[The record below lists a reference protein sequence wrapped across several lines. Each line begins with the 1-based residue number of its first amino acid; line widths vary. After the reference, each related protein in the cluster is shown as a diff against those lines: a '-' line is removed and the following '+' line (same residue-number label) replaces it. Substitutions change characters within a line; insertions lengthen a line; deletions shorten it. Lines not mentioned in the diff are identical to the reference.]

1 VERVTSKRGPSTEVK
16 PGAEFEE
23 WQDEPDRAKSS
34 EARPAIGGSITSQ
47 TYEETEIQKAIAW
60 FRSYLVSE
68 RESYFTVGQPLHGE
82 WRESM
87 DGFFEAAL
95 LDQVRVVELAHRRV
109 TNPWFYPAAREKGV
123 RHLPDI
129 THKATVTFLDVVVFN
144 GKITSRDM
152 FHGLVHA
159 AQVKV
164 LGVTEFTELFV
175 RGFLARKVLLP
186 RAPEGPGIWFRCEI
200 RGEPQNT
207 FFSGRRNP
215 RLAAGLPILKAK
227 KELLDKSG
235 NSEDKG
241 VNGSPSQFIQE

>member
-1 VERVTSKRGPSTEVK
+1 MPFKWNAFHPNGGPQQKSK

-23 WQDEPDRAKSS
+23 WRGEPDRAKSS
-34 EARPAIGGSITSQ
+34 EVRPAIGGPILSQ

-60 FRSYLVSE
+60 FTSYLVSE

-95 LDQVRVVELAHRRV
+95 LDQVRVVELAERRV
-109 TNPWFYPAAREKGV
+109 ANPWFYPAAREKGV

-129 THKATVTFLDVVVFN
+129 THKAAVTFLDVVVFN
-144 GKITSRDM
+144 GKITSRDL

-164 LGVTEFTELFV
+164 LGVAEFTELFV
-175 RGFLARKVLLP
+175 RGFLRARSYFLVPLKAHAFGLD
-186 RAPEGPGIWFRCEI
+186 AKFAANPGTRFSVEDEI
-200 RGEPQNT
+200 RAWW
-207 FFSGRRNP
+207 RDCRY
-215 RLAAGLPILKAK
+215 
-227 KELLDKSG
+227 
-235 NSEDKG
+235 
-241 VNGSPSQFIQE
+241 

>member
-1 VERVTSKRGPSTEVK
+1 MPFKWNAFHPNGGHQRKSK
-16 PGAEFEE
+16 PGAEFKE
-23 WQDEPDRAKSS
+23 WRDEPDCAKSN
-34 EARPAIGGSITSQ
+34 EARPAIGGPITSQ

-60 FRSYLVSE
+60 FTSYLVSE
-68 RESYFTVGQPLHGE
+68 RESYFAVGQPLHGE

-95 LDQVRVVELAHRRV
+95 LDQVRVVELAERRV
-109 TNPWFYPAAREKGV
+109 ANPWFYPAAREKGV

-144 GKITSRDM
+144 GKITSRDL

-175 RGFLARKVLLP
+175 RGFLRARSYFLVPLKAQAFGLDAKFV
-186 RAPEGPGIWFRCEI
+186 ANPGTQFSVEDEI
-200 RGEPQNT
+200 RAW
-207 FFSGRRNP
+207 RRDC
-215 RLAAGLPILKAK
+215 RY
-227 KELLDKSG
+227 
-235 NSEDKG
+235 
-241 VNGSPSQFIQE
+241 

>member
-1 VERVTSKRGPSTEVK
+1 VPFKWNAFHPNGGPQQKSK
-16 PGAEFEE
+16 PGAEFEA
-23 WQDEPDRAKSS
+23 WQDEPDGAKSS

-60 FRSYLVSE
+60 FTSYLASE

-95 LDQVRVVELAHRRV
+95 LDQVRVVELADRRV
-109 TNPWFYPAAREKGV
+109 ANPWFYPAAREKGV

-129 THKATVTFLDVVVFN
+129 THKTAVTFLDVVVFN
-144 GKITSRDM
+144 GKITGRDL

-175 RGFLARKVLLP
+175 RGFLRARSYFLVPLKAQAFGLD
-186 RAPEGPGIWFRCEI
+186 AKFSANPGTQFSVEDEI
-200 RGEPQNT
+200 RAW
-207 FFSGRRNP
+207 RRDC
-215 RLAAGLPILKAK
+215 RY
-227 KELLDKSG
+227 
-235 NSEDKG
+235 
-241 VNGSPSQFIQE
+241 

>member
-1 VERVTSKRGPSTEVK
+1 VPFKWNLFHPNGGPQQKPK
-16 PGAEFEE
+16 PGAEFAE
-23 WQDEPDRAKSS
+23 WREEPDRAKSS
-34 EARPAIGGSITSQ
+34 EARPAFGGPVTSQ

-60 FRSYLVSE
+60 FTSYLVSE

-95 LDQVRVVELAHRRV
+95 LDEVRVVELADRRV

-144 GKITSRDM
+144 GKITSRDL

-175 RGFLARKVLLP
+175 RSFLRARSYFLVPLKAHAFGLDARFAANPKTHFSV
-186 RAPEGPGIWFRCEI
+186 EDEI
-200 RGEPQNT
+200 RAWW
-207 FFSGRRNP
+207 RDCRY
-215 RLAAGLPILKAK
+215 
-227 KELLDKSG
+227 
-235 NSEDKG
+235 
-241 VNGSPSQFIQE
+241 